1 MTADHPR
8 RRLGHGVDP
17 DHQDVADTAPP
28 RTPGRTVAELAALL
42 AVPPAAPATPR
53 PTGRRPLTAPAAEE
67 D

>member
-17 DHQDVADTAPP
+17 DHHDAADTAPP
-28 RTPGRTVAELAALL
+28 RRPGRTVAELAALL
-42 AVPPAAPATPR
+42 AVPPAAPAAPR
-53 PTGRRPLTAPAAEE
+53 STGRRPLTTPAAEE